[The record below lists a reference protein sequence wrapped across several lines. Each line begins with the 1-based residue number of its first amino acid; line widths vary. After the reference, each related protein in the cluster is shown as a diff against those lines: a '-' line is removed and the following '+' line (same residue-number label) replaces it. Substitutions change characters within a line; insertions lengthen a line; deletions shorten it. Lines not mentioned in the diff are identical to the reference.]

1 LLPGGL
7 ESVLA
12 SELAIK
18 VIWHL
23 MAFVS
28 SEQFKKD
35 YNLFNFIFKSVVL
48 KIKLKIF

>member
-12 SELAIK
+12 SELAIN
-18 VIWHL
+18 VICHL

-35 YNLFNFIFKSVVL
+35 YNLFNFIFKSVVF
-48 KIKLKIF
+48 KNKLKIF